1 MNRAEFRH
9 LNEAFLNGEL
19 ILGIM
24 YRHNS
29 QVSILDEDGER
40 VTGWIVG
47 VDTRGSEPIYTIEIS
62 GGDPNYEVTQSEIV
76 LLHDPHV

>member
-1 MNRAEFRH
+1 MNRAEYRQ

-19 ILGIM
+19 ILGIK

-29 QVSILDEDGER
+29 QVSIIDEDGER

-47 VDTRGSEPIYTIEIS
+47 VDTHDSEPIYTIEIS
-62 GGDPNYEVTQSEIV
+62 GGDPNYEVKQSEIV

>member
-1 MNRAEFRH
+1 MNRNEFRQ
-9 LNEAFLNGEL
+9 LNEAFLHGEL
-19 ILGIM
+19 ILGIK

-47 VDTRGSEPIYTIEIS
+47 VDTRGAEPIYTIEIS
-62 GGDPNYEVTQSEIV
+62 GGDPNFEVKQSKIV